1 MIQDKALEILKGTDN
16 VFLTGQPGT
25 GKTYLIN
32 KYIEW
37 CLDNGIVP
45 TITASTGIAAIHVGG
60 STLHSFAGVYNDNK
74 LTHEDIEEI
83 LAKSWIR
90 QKMTATDILIIDE
103 ISMVSAAL
111 LDAVDI
117 LAREARGR
125 RDKPFGGM
133 RVIFVGDFFQL
144 PPVKGEYAFNSG
156 SWRDAYSKGM
166 KVCYLHEQYRQSDK
180 VFNDIL
186 TGVRAGVL
194 DDTQK
199 QLLRDRIVTDAS
211 GLGAIRLDTHN
222 ANVDKINTGKLQRLE
237 GDMQSYQM
245 SSYGNEK
252 AVVGLIKN
260 CLSPEKLFLKVG
272 APVLF
277 TKNDL
282 LGAWVN
288 GTQGV
293 VEAMTEYSVS
303 VRITSNDKV
312 VEVPIAEWELAEGYG
327 KHKKVI
333 ATIMQIPLK
342 LAWAITIHK
351 SQGMTLDSAVMDV
364 SRAFAPG
371 QGYVA
376 VSRVRSLEGV
386 YFQGRLT
393 KGFLEVDKTVVEM
406 DKEFIRL
413 GM

>member
-90 QKMTATDILIIDE
+90 QKMTATDVLIIDE

-293 VEAMTEYSVS
+293 VEAMTEHSVS

-327 KHKKVI
+327 KHKNVI

-393 KGFLEVDKTVVEM
+393 KGFLKVDKTVVEM

>member
-144 PPVKGEYAFNSG
+144 PPVKGEYAFTSG

-293 VEAMTEYSVS
+293 VESMTEYSVS

-327 KHKKVI
+327 KHKNVI